1 MHELVLCLLLG
12 FALSLPLCAA
22 QIPLLRRAGRGAEYP
37 LLCQRAREEGG
48 NAHDGRAGLYARP
61 RRVRRSSSSAGT
73 AASLP
78 ALAVGGGYL
87 LVGLLDDL
95 MKKHRKDNLGLRPY
109 QKICFQ
115 LAVALIA
122 AFYCLYAGLTRV
134 YLPFST
140 RTGRSLV
147 RHRAARG
154 PRLSRDGEQRQS
166 DGRAGRARGV
176 PSRRSFSSFWVH
188 CSRCRAWEA
197 GWKCSPSA
205 LPGRLPPILCS
216 TLTAPAS
223 LWGTRARSRSGD
235 LRRRSRSFRGT
246 RSFCPFWGR
255 CSLYPAYPSSC
266 RS

>member
-1 MHELVLCLLLG
+1 MGGLGFTLAAAGAALVL
-12 FALSLPLCAA
+12 F
-22 QIPLLRRAGRGAEYP
+22 RG
-37 LLCQRAREEGG
+37 
-48 NAHDGRAGLYARP
+48 DGRFFARP
-61 RRVRRSSSSAGT
+61 RGGRGVSPRRPSRRPHEKAPQGQPRPPSLSEDLLSARRRPHCGVLLPVRGPHAGVSS
-73 AASLP
+73 
-78 ALAVGGGYL
+78 L
-87 LVGLLDDL
+87 L
-95 MKKHRKDNLGLRPY
+95 H
-109 QKICFQ
+109 
-115 LAVALIA
+115 AH
-122 AFYCLYAGLTRV
+122 
-134 YLPFST
+134 
-140 RTGRSLV
+140 GRSLV